1 MAKRHYPY
9 AEQTAFGIRPTQVRG
24 TGSTRE
30 EFYEVQLER
39 LAFAMLDIEY
49 NDSVYVWDKDY
60 IREGL
65 LLKGFFTVT
74 KDNNGNLLPLKC
86 GCTGINVFNRPTEV
100 IVANPIIGSFQRTI
114 GIDCEVVY
122 LQSKQGGRFRNI
134 RPIITTFAQKLANCD
149 AGIDINLFNSRTPMI
164 FRASSENVAESYKAM
179 YDQIADGQ
187 PAVFIDED
195 MGKLLQNSDDGTL
208 YMIKAK
214 ENFVADLIQQE
225 KQSIINEF
233 LSNIGINSSNTEK
246 KERLV
251 VDEVNSNNVEIKANI
266 KLWQQNVND
275 CVDRV
280 NAMFPDAKL
289 KITFPFLEDMEK
301 APVTRQGE
309 EKFNY
314 QDEEE
319 GESDD
324 AD

>member
-1 MAKRHYPY
+1 MARKHYPY

-24 TGSTRE
+24 VGSTRE

-39 LAFAMLDIEY
+39 LAFSMLDIEY
-49 NDSVYVWDKDY
+49 NNTTYVWDKDY

-74 KDNNGNLLPLKC
+74 KDDRGNLLPLKC
-86 GCTGINVFNRPTEV
+86 GCSGINVFNRPTEV
-100 IVANPIIGSFQRTI
+100 IVANPVIGSFTRTI
-114 GIDCEVVY
+114 GIDCEIVY
-122 LQSKQGGRFRNI
+122 LQSKQGGRFRNL

-164 FRASSENVAESYKAM
+164 FRASSEVVAESYKAM

-214 ENFVADLIQQE
+214 ENFVADAIQNE
-225 KQSIINEF
+225 KQAIIAEF
-233 LSNIGINSSNTEK
+233 LTNLGINTSNTGK

-251 VDEVNSNNVEIKANI
+251 VDEVNSNNMEIRANI
-266 KLWQQNVND
+266 KLWKQNVED

-280 NAMFPDAKL
+280 NEMFPDAQL
-289 KITFPFLEDMEK
+289 KITFPYYDDMEEQ
-301 APVTRQGE
+301 PVTRQGN

-314 QDEEE
+314 QGEEE
-319 GESDD
+319 GDRDD